1 MNNETIKSLG
11 GKLRNLPA
19 QAGKSATVREL
30 VDSSLA
36 KIEEQKDINAVVS
49 IYSKDFLDTQIKK
62 AEEMFA
68 NNQATELTGIPI
80 IIKDNI
86 LVKGE
91 IASAGSKILEN
102 YKATYDATVI
112 KKLKEAGAILIGRAN
127 MDEFAMGSSTE
138 NSFYGVTKNPHDT
151 SRVAG
156 GSSGGSAAVVSYGGV
171 TVSLGTDTGG
181 SIRQPASFCGVVGLK
196 TTYGMVSRFGAVA
209 MGSSLDQ
216 IGPFANNV
224 DDIETV
230 FNIITGV
237 DTLDSTSL
245 PENLRGKKNNLKK
258 KIGVPFSFVN
268 RDGIDKEVLENFNV
282 SLEKM
287 KSAGYEVV
295 DIDMEHLEKALAVY
309 YILMPAEVSSNLARY
324 DGIRYG
330 LSVAG
335 ETSIESYFNSRT
347 EGFGKE
353 VRRRILLGTYVLSSG
368 YYDSYY
374 NKANMVREMLKK
386 EFAKVFEKVDVIA
399 TPTSPV
405 PAFLIGEKA
414 KDPLAMYLAD
424 IFTVPVNIVGV
435 PAISIPSGKTK
446 AGLPLG
452 LQFIAPHYEENTLFT
467 VSRDFE
473 RL

>member
-11 GKLRNLPA
+11 EKLRN
-19 QAGKSATVREL
+19 KSTTVREL

-36 KIEEQKDINAVVS
+36 KIEEQKDINAVVG
-49 IYSKDFLDTQIKK
+49 IYSKDFIDTQIKK

-68 NNQATELTGIPI
+68 NGTVTALTGIPI
-80 IIKDNI
+80 IVKDNI

-91 IASAGSKILEN
+91 IASAGSKILQN

-112 KKLKEAGAILIGRAN
+112 KKLKEAGAVLIGRAN

-138 NSFYGVTKNPHDT
+138 NSFYGVTKNSHDKT
-151 SRVAG
+151 RVAG
-156 GSSGGSAAVVSYGGV
+156 GSSGGSSAVVAYGGV
-171 TVSLGTDTGG
+171 TASLGTDTGG

-196 TTYGMVSRFGAVA
+196 TTYGMVSRYGAVA

-224 DDIETV
+224 DDVETI
-230 FNIITGV
+230 FNVITGC

-245 PENLRGKKNNLKK
+245 PVEKRNYKKEIRK
-258 KIGVPFSFVN
+258 KIGVPFSFIN
-268 RDGIDKEVLENFNV
+268 RDGVDKEVLENFNA

-287 KSAGYEVV
+287 KSLGYSIV
-295 DIDMEHLEKALAVY
+295 DINMEHLEKALAVY

-368 YYDSYY
+368 YYDAYY

-386 EFAKVFEKVDVIA
+386 EFAKVFEEVDVIA
-399 TPTSPV
+399 TPASPV
-405 PAFLIGEKA
+405 PAFKIGEKA

-435 PAISIPSGKTK
+435 PAISIPSGKNSE
-446 AGLPLG
+446 GLPLG

-467 VSRDFE
+467 VSKDFE
-473 RL
+473 GV